1 MHLDKNLYLILPSK
15 GYEKTPFQVATYSLF
30 VLQQAFYLKLDLT
43 ATKPFWADMLH
54 RFAVITKFPL
64 SSINA
69 DTASPGILVITS
81 PELRF
86 D

>member
-1 MHLDKNLYLILPSK
+1 MYLDKNLYFILPSK
-15 GYEKTPFQVATYSLF
+15 GYGITPFQVPTYSLF
-30 VLQQAFYLKLDLT
+30 VLQQAFYSKVNLT
-43 ATKPFWADMLH
+43 TTKPFWVDMPH
-54 RFAVITKFPL
+54 RSAFITKFPL
-64 SSINA
+64 SFINA